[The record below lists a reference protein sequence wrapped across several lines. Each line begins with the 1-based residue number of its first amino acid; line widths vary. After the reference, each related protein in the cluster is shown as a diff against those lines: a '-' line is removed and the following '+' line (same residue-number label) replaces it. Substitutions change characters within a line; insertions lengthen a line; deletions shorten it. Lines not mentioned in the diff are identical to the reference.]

1 MGFVI
6 GEIKISLL
14 RIVDLFVLF
23 FYYENFGIV
32 VVEVMIVGIFV
43 VILD

>member
-14 RIVDLFVLF
+14 WIVDLFVLF

-32 VVEVMIVGIFV
+32 VVEVMVVGILV